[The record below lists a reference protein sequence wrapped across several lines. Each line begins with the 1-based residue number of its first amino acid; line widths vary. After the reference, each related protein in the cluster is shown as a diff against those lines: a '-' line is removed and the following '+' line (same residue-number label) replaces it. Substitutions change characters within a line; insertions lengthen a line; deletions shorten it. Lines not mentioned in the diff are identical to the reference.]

1 MRNRVFCLKR
11 PKRFQLSIV
20 YCFSLKFCVCFLLSN
35 AYKKVLKNCIFSK
48 SVDLKETKE
57 NRTSKKQQQQQQQ
70 KKIHTQVFNYCY
82 V

>member
-1 MRNRVFCLKR
+1 MRNKVFCLKR

-57 NRTSKKQQQQQQQ
+57 NRTNKNNNNNNNKKNP
-70 KKIHTQVFNYCY
+70 HTGI
-82 V
+82 